1 MKSFENL
8 ISRNLK
14 TLSHSQMFPYNK
26 ISLNRKRY
34 SELLFDFE
42 RKKFRRT
49 QIQKSLKS
57 ILTNKHRK

>member
-1 MKSFENL
+1 
-8 ISRNLK
+8 
-14 TLSHSQMFPYNK
+14 MFPYNK